1 MNLTQKPLLVAL
13 SNRRIDPPPIWLMR
27 QAGRYLPEYRSLRA
41 GAGSFLDLCLDP
53 AKAAVVTLQPISRFG
68 FDAAILFSDILVV
81 PHALGQKVD
90 FETGTGPTT
99 VPVRN
104 GSDLAKLTTERVH
117 DLLCP
122 VYETVER
129 AAHGMPDN
137 VALIGFAGAP
147 WTVATY
153 MVEGGTSRDHA
164 ATMAWALGAPEDFQ
178 HLIDMLVE
186 VTAEFLIRQ
195 VAAGA
200 EVLQIF
206 DSWAGALPAHAFA
219 RYSLAPIREI
229 AARVKLACPQVPV
242 IAFPRGVPLQL
253 AGFASAGEID
263 AVSIDHATDPRW
275 VAEQI
280 QPSIPVQGNLDPAL
294 LLTGGAEMIRVAREI
309 VETFSGGAHVFNL
322 GHGVLPATPVEHVRD
337 LVRTVRGE

>member
-1 MNLTQKPLLVAL
+1 MEPAQKPLLAAL
-13 SNRRIDPPPIWLMR
+13 GNRRIDPPPIWLMR
-27 QAGRYLPEYRSLRA
+27 QAGRYLPEYRSMRSEA
-41 GAGSFLDLCLDP
+41 RSFLDLCLDP
-53 AKAAVVTLQPISRFG
+53 AKAAAVTLQPISRFG

-81 PHALGQKVD
+81 PHALGQEVD
-90 FETGTGPTT
+90 FETGTGPKTI
-99 VPVRN
+99 PVRN
-104 GSDLAKLTTERVH
+104 GSDLAKLSAGRVH

-129 AAHGMPDN
+129 VAAGVPDD

-164 ATMAWALGAPEDFQ
+164 ATRAWALGAPEDFGR
-178 HLIDMLVE
+178 LMDLLVE
-186 VTAEFLIRQ
+186 VTAEFLVRQ

-200 EVLQIF
+200 EALQIF

-229 AARVKLACPQVPV
+229 AARVKRACPQVPV

-253 AGFASAGEID
+253 PGFASAGEID
-263 AVSIDHATDPRW
+263 AISVDYATDPRW
-275 VAEQI
+275 VAEWI
-280 QPSIPVQGNLDPAL
+280 QPSVPVQGNLDPAL
-294 LLTGGAEMIRVAREI
+294 LLTGGAEMIRAAQEI

-337 LVRTVRGE
+337 LVRAVRGE